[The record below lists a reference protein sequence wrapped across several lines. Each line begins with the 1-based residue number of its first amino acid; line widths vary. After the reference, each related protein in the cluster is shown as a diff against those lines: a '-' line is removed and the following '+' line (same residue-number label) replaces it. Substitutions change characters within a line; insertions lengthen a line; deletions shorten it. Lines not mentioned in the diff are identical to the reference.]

1 MSDSEAAVDQ
11 IELGGGSGRLK
22 PRCLSVLDK
31 PLVRSIPR
39 CQRFNMLLES
49 LGNIWK
55 VVPHTSFILVMAPKS
70 LEECNRI

>member
-31 PLVRSIPR
+31 PLVRSNPR
-39 CQRFNMLLES
+39 CQRFNMFLES

-55 VVPHTSFILVMAPKS
+55 VVPHTSFILAMTPKS